1 MKSNPKKSALPS
13 DWTHVDPEG
22 QARMVDVGLK
32 KTTRREAWAGG
43 AVYMQ
48 AATLEKIQANTIQKG
63 DVLGVAKVAGI
74 LAAKKTPDLIPLCHP
89 LMLTQVNLSFSPGQ
103 SPPRMEIT
111 AQVKAQ
117 DRTGVEMEALTA
129 VTAAALTIYDM
140 CKSID
145 RGMVLGP
152 FGLLKKTGGKSGR
165 FIRNS
170 LPVIGR
176 G

>member
-1 MKSNPKKSALPS
+1 MKANIRKTAPKPG
-13 DWTHVDPEG
+13 WTHMDSQG
-22 QARMVDVGLK
+22 KACMVDVGSK
-32 KTTRREAWAGG
+32 KITQREAWAGG

-48 AATLEKIQANTIQKG
+48 AGTLEKIQANVIQKG

-89 LMLTQVNLSFSPGQ
+89 LRLTQVNLIFSPGQ
-103 SPPRMEIT
+103 TPPRIEII

-129 VTAAALTIYDM
+129 ITAAALTIYDM

-145 RGMVLGP
+145 REMVLGP
-152 FGLLKKTGGKSGR
+152 FGLLEKAGGKSGR
-165 FIRNS
+165 FKRKS
-170 LPVIGR
+170 LPVVGR
-176 G
+176 

>member
-1 MKSNPKKSALPS
+1 MKGNPRKPAPGT
-13 DWTHVDPEG
+13 DWTHVGPDG
-22 QARMVDVGLK
+22 QARMVDVGAK
-32 KTTRREAWAGG
+32 KISRREAWAVG

-48 AATLEKIQANTIQKG
+48 HGTLKKIQANTIQKG
-63 DVLGVAKVAGI
+63 DVLGAAKLAGI

-89 LMLTQVNLSFSPGQ
+89 LMLTQVNLFFSVGET
-103 SPPRMEIT
+103 PPRIEIT
-111 AQVKAQ
+111 AQAKAL

-129 VTAAALTIYDM
+129 ATAAALTIYDM

-152 FGLLKKTGGKSGR
+152 FGLLEKTGGKSGR
-165 FIRNS
+165 YKRNS

-176 G
+176 

>member
-1 MKSNPKKSALPS
+1 MKGNPQKTTPGS
-13 DWTHVDPEG
+13 DWTHVGADG

-32 KTTRREAWAGG
+32 KTSRREAWAGG
-43 AVYMQ
+43 AVYMKVG
-48 AATLEKIQANTIQKG
+48 TLERIQANAMEKG
-63 DVLGVAKVAGI
+63 DVLGVAKLAGI

-89 LMLTQVNLSFSPGQ
+89 LKLTQVNLFFSAGE
-103 SPPRMEIT
+103 SPPRIEIT
-111 AQVKAQ
+111 AQVKAL

-129 VTAAALTIYDM
+129 ATAAALTIYDM

-152 FGLLKKTGGKSGR
+152 FGLLEKTGGKSGR
-165 FIRNS
+165 YKRNS

-176 G
+176 